1 MDGMLESGKPGLDG
15 MKYRVAMQL
24 VQNGGESSVS
34 PENGIRLKN
43 GQEAWLILSAATSY
57 AAAGTDFPGE
67 RYAEVCDSLLRPF
80 TAPANSPCS
89 ILHSSFSSHVTAHR
103 FLYDRVSLTLPATPD
118 DTLPTNERILRF
130 TQQESPALAALYYN
144 YGRYLLISSTRPGS
158 LAAQSARTL
167 DKWSIDSLERGL
179 PYEHQYPDEPL
190 ALGASRPF
198 RTLSAVDNVD
208 GAPCPFGRSK
218 CAYFLWR

>member
-34 PENGIRLKN
+34 LENGIRLKN

-80 TAPANSPCS
+80 TAPANSPCA
-89 ILHSSFSSHVTAHR
+89 ILHSSLSNHVTAHR
-103 FLYDRVSLTLPATPD
+103 SLYDRVSLTLPATLD

-158 LAAQSARTL
+158 LPPNLQ
-167 DKWSIDSLERGL
+167 GL
-179 PYEHQYPDEPL
+179 WANGVSTPWNRNYHPNINIQM
-190 ALGASRPF
+190 
-198 RTLSAVDNVD
+198 NH
-208 GAPCPFGRSK
+208 
-218 CAYFLWR
+218 

>member
-1 MDGMLESGKPGLDG
+1 MLFRSYTAFRLEDVDYRREYFVSRDRDVMLIHLVAGREGALNFSARLSRAEHSSVTVQGNTLLMDGMLESGKPGLDG

-89 ILHSSFSSHVTAHR
+89 ILHSSFSSHVTAQ
-103 FLYDRVSLTLPATPD
+103 DRKSV
-118 DTLPTNERILRF
+118 
-130 TQQESPALAALYYN
+130 
-144 YGRYLLISSTRPGS
+144 
-158 LAAQSARTL
+158 
-167 DKWSIDSLERGL
+167 
-179 PYEHQYPDEPL
+179 
-190 ALGASRPF
+190 
-198 RTLSAVDNVD
+198 V
-208 GAPCPFGRSK
+208 
-218 CAYFLWR
+218 

>member
-15 MKYRVAMQL
+15 MKYCVAMQL

-89 ILHSSFSSHVTAHR
+89 ILHSSLSNHVTAHR

-130 TQQESPALAALYYN
+130 TQQESPALAALY
-144 YGRYLLISSTRPGS
+144 LISR
-158 LAAQSARTL
+158 
-167 DKWSIDSLERGL
+167 
-179 PYEHQYPDEPL
+179 
-190 ALGASRPF
+190 
-198 RTLSAVDNVD
+198 
-208 GAPCPFGRSK
+208 
-218 CAYFLWR
+218 

>member
-80 TAPANSPCS
+80 TAPLILHVPFS
-89 ILHSSFSSHVTAHR
+89 ILHS
-103 FLYDRVSLTLPATPD
+103 PAMS
-118 DTLPTNERILRF
+118 LPTV
-130 TQQESPALAALYYN
+130 
-144 YGRYLLISSTRPGS
+144 SSTTVFP
-158 LAAQSARTL
+158 
-167 DKWSIDSLERGL
+167 
-179 PYEHQYPDEPL
+179 
-190 ALGASRPF
+190 
-198 RTLSAVDNVD
+198 
-208 GAPCPFGRSK
+208 
-218 CAYFLWR
+218 